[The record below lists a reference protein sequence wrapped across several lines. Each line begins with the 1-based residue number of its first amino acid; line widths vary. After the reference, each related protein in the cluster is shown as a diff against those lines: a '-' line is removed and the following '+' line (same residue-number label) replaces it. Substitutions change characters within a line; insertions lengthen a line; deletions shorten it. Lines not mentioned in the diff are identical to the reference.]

1 MGKKLLCWA
10 LFLIAAS
17 FIIPAIA
24 NKPTYC
30 GTEDR
35 YEVKVDNVR
44 ITPNPIVSG
53 KSATF
58 NISATSEDVIPA
70 GKLSIEVYLFG
81 ICVYTE
87 IHDLCSKTTCPIKKG
102 DFILTNSQSLPWFT
116 PPGNYKLR
124 MKMMDA
130 DDKILTCIYIEF
142 SIVFG
147 TGSVIS
153 EI

>member
-58 NISATSEDVIPA
+58 NISATSGYQETGVLGYCGD
-70 GKLSIEVYLFG
+70 KYWYWYDKF
-81 ICVYTE
+81 
-87 IHDLCSKTTCPIKKG
+87 SKIG
-102 DFILTNSQSLPWFT
+102 D
-116 PPGNYKLR
+116 
-124 MKMMDA
+124 
-130 DDKILTCIYIEF
+130 E
-142 SIVFG
+142 G
-147 TGSVIS
+147 TWRRQITFL
-153 EI
+153 I